1 MGESPVERGLARA
14 HLHALARGNSL
25 QFPPVVGIIRFLP
38 PFKPSPKLLN
48 SIEDA
53 RVSNMSAFETQKS
66 VRLDSII
73 VRSLLLV
80 EFCNTIGVIP
90 GVPVSSFSSSEKE
103 LPGAR
108 FTLGGRKK
116 FLSIASSYEGVL

>member
-14 HLHALARGNSL
+14 HLHALARGVYSL

-53 RVSNMSAFETQKS
+53 RVSNMSAFETNE
-66 VRLDSII
+66 RLQDPWRDKAEWTRWRPQYGGPHPSRQSAII
-73 VRSLLLV
+73 KQMLEPALLGLAQRQR
-80 EFCNTIGVIP
+80 G
-90 GVPVSSFSSSEKE
+90 S
-103 LPGAR
+103 
-108 FTLGGRKK
+108 GGRSPAIGNNDDK
-116 FLSIASSYEGVL
+116 